1 MILLQTPPFEFF
13 EQPDPTANLI
23 TIIVF
28 AALLVISVVAA
39 LVSARRGQ
47 RGAGQY
53 NRVAFRRAARSV
65 NLDRDQVRRLR
76 KMVSDLRLHNP
87 LRLFRSPSYLNNAL
101 RRELARI
108 DQLQVPPL
116 ERERQKSEIFRIKR
130 TIDLGTQD
138 RALLSSTR
146 QLKLGLPLRLT
157 HLGDHITYPSA
168 VSSNLQD
175 AIGVETPESTTGH
188 QVNWRPGTKVRASFV
203 LEGERVF
210 SFDTK
215 VVGYNIVRGVP
226 TVFLDHAE
234 NLRQTQKRRSPR
246 IDFDRPAYF
255 YPVEVVQERRGR
267 RSERKAVV
275 NRSKRHFGRIEDI
288 SAGGCA
294 VRSQSPLPIGALLK
308 IDFETDDDTQISVF
322 GKVRSTEPLPPK
334 MGIMHIMF
342 TRISRR
348 HLNQIQAYVYGLAA
362 SE

>member
-13 EQPDPTANLI
+13 EQPDPTANII
-23 TIIVF
+23 TIAVF
-28 AALLVISVVAA
+28 AGLLIIAVVAA
-39 LVSARRGQ
+39 LVSARRG
-47 RGAGQY
+47 RGGAGQF
-53 NRVAFRRAARSV
+53 NRVAFRRAAKGV

-76 KMVSDLRLHNP
+76 RMVADLRLHNAQ
-87 LRLFRSPSYLNNAL
+87 RLFRSPSYLNNAL

-108 DQLQVPPL
+108 DQIDAPTL
-116 ERERQKSEIFRIKR
+116 EKERQKSEIFRIKR
-130 TIDLGTQD
+130 TIDLATQD
-138 RALLSSTR
+138 RATLSSTR

-175 AIGVETPESTTGH
+175 AIGVETPESRTGH
-188 QVNWRPGTKVRASFV
+188 QVNWRPGTRVRASFV

-226 TVFLDHAE
+226 TVFLEHAE

-255 YPVEVVQERRGR
+255 YPVEIVQHGR

-294 VRSQSPLPIGALLK
+294 IRSQTPLPIGSLLK

-322 GKVRSTEPLPPK
+322 GKVRGTEPIPPR

-362 SE
+362 AE